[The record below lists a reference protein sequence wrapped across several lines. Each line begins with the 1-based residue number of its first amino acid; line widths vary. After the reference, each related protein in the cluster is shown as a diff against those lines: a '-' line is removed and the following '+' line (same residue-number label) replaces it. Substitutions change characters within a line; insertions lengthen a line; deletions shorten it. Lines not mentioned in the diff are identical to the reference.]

1 MAPFGKRHG
10 AARLEACQCVSSS
23 FKGSSPSIQIFFNL
37 KNLTSVQ
44 SNVSVPQR
52 QHISTSRGSSRNCG
66 VVVEARLALACQ
78 HVSNSFHTVS
88 VRFNSPI
95 PGMNMKV
102 PFGWSSSF
110 QLPVVCLISRCSSAE
125 LWDPAVTKWLA
136 LCEMNFKQRKRS
148 RWERRHLIGSGVMSD
163 QWKVP

>member
-1 MAPFGKRHG
+1 MELLGLRPANVCPVPLRVARHPFKSSSILKTCSVFSQMYLLHNGSTSAHPG
-10 AARLEACQCVSSS
+10 AA
-23 FKGSSPSIQIFFNL
+23 
-37 KNLTSVQ
+37 
-44 SNVSVPQR
+44 
-52 QHISTSRGSSRNCG
+52 
-66 VVVEARLALACQ
+66 VE
-78 HVSNSFHTVS
+78 T
-88 VRFNSPI
+88 I

-163 QWKVP
+163 